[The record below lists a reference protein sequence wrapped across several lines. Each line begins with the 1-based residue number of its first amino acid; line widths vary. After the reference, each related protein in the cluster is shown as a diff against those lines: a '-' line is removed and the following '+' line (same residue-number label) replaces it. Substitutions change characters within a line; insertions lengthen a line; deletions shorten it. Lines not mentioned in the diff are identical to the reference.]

1 MIFITLLLFSKIHT
15 DIRDDLLASLSC
27 FKARKL
33 QNTIQQYSQLKE
45 TWFYS
50 SLILQAL
57 QKRMKLEGLSNEC

>member
-15 DIRDDLLASLSC
+15 DIPDDLLASLSC